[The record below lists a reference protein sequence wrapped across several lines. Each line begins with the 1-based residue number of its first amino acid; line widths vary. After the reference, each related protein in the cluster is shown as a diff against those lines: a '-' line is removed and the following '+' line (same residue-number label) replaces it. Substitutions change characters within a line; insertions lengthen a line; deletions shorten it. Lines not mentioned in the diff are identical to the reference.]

1 MPKNSDSQPWER
13 RDGEGIKAY
22 EAFSLYLQMG
32 SDRSLRK
39 VAQQLGKSKTLID
52 RWSSTHSWV
61 ERVGA
66 YEEHLQE
73 EAYKT
78 ARKKSRKMADRHI
91 SMALQM
97 QELALKK
104 LKEYGTEE
112 GLKEIDPKTLIA
124 LIREATK
131 LERDNRED
139 VERREN
145 PKKDETAEASNSLA
159 DVITSA
165 WERRKADGKL

>member
-91 SMALQM
+91 SIAMQM

-104 LKEYGTEE
+104 LKEYGYAYMQFSGSADTASRS
-112 GLKEIDPKTLIA
+112 LKSLFQAAQRCLRSIKTAIL
-124 LIREATK
+124 
-131 LERDNRED
+131 
-139 VERREN
+139 
-145 PKKDETAEASNSLA
+145 
-159 DVITSA
+159 
-165 WERRKADGKL
+165 